1 MNRWAAAKSGLHF
14 KQKHSLWMQGYIHRC
29 HDKSKARE
37 WAKWGRSHV
46 YSQMFI
52 GMFGFSHC
60 LMGGIKYCSRA
71 VSKTSTCIVHWRVE
85 YCSRATSKMSARMI
99 HWQNRGRTP
108 QRKRVDER
116 HTAHACHK
124 RMKRLL
130 QSCQQN
136 VSAYH
141 PLANSRKDTA
151 KEKRVNDTLLMS

>member
-14 KQKHSLWMQGYIHRC
+14 KQKHSLWMEGYIHRC

-52 GMFGFSHC
+52 RMFGFSHC

-71 VSKTSTCIVHWRVE
+71 VSKTSTLSSTGELNTAPELPAKCQRVWSTGKIE
-85 YCSRATSKMSARMI
+85 EGHRKE
-99 HWQNRGRTP
+99 
-108 QRKRVDER
+108 KRVDER

>member
-1 MNRWAAAKSGLHF
+1 VVSISNKSTLYGCRDTFIAATIRAKPES
-14 KQKHSLWMQGYIHRC
+14 
-29 HDKSKARE
+29 E
-37 WAKWGRSHV
+37 RSE
-46 YSQMFI
+46 
-52 GMFGFSHC
+52 
-60 LMGGIKYCSRA
+60 A
-71 VSKTSTCIVHWRVE
+71 E
-85 YCSRATSKMSARMI
+85 ATSIHKCSSKCSDFLIAWWEESNTAPELSAKR
-99 HWQNRGRTP
+99 
-108 QRKRVDER
+108 QRVSSTGELNTAPELPAKCQRVWSTGKIEEGHRKEKIVDER